1 LCYKTNSKPV
11 CCFFHSFSLFPL
23 TTAAIYATADEDAIS
38 RRQLIFLIE
47 EISSAA
53 SLQLPSS
60 HLSSFMVE
68 TMIKSKASKSISVE
82 DEKKEMKINKEC
94 PSFSVVLLLCVCVW

>member
-1 LCYKTNSKPV
+1 
-11 CCFFHSFSLFPL
+11 
-23 TTAAIYATADEDAIS
+23 
-38 RRQLIFLIE
+38 LIFLIE

-68 TMIKSKASKSISVE
+68 TMIKSKAFRSISVE
-82 DEKKEMKINKEC
+82 DEMEREREKEKGNED
-94 PSFSVVLLLCVCVW
+94 